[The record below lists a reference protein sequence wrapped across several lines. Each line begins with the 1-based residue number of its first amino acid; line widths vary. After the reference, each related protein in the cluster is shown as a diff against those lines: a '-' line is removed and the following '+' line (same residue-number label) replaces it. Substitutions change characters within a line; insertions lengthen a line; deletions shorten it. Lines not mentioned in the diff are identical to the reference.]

1 MGLYIRIVKMKET
14 MKRIVKSI
22 LMILLVL
29 WVALPTQAQKID
41 VKKKVKKEAH
51 GRADSR
57 TDQAIDRSF
66 DRVEEGIGKL
76 FQKNE
81 KKDSGASKK
90 KNDEEDEKPVS
101 KKESK
106 SKDEEPAVTSNMN
119 LSETFDFKPGANLI
133 FEDLLKTEMGG
144 EFPSNWDINKGTV
157 EVADLGKEKAIYF
170 KKTSSSS
177 REGVVPLVTNRKDD
191 YLPDAFTLEFDFYAA
206 ADAKQNAPYN
216 VFLFDAKNQKQQAD
230 IIKAIEIQ
238 PHRVVFDGNQ
248 GICPGADASK
258 PKEGWH
264 RVSILFE
271 NNTLSL
277 YVDKKHVLQVPDCT
291 FNPSGLTISAHN
303 YNGNALSMVKNVRLA
318 SK

>member
-1 MGLYIRIVKMKET
+1 
-14 MKRIVKSI
+14 MKRIVKPI
-22 LMILLVL
+22 VLLVL
-29 WVALPTQAQKID
+29 VLLAFQQAEAQKID
-41 VKKKVKKEAH
+41 VKKKVKGEAFD
-51 GRADSR
+51 RADSR
-57 TDQAIDRSF
+57 TDQAIDRTF
-66 DRVEEGIGKL
+66 DKVEEGIGKL

-81 KKDSGASKK
+81 KKDSGSSKNE
-90 KNDEEDEKPVS
+90 NDEADEKPFS

-106 SKDEEPAVTSNMN
+106 SKEEEPTVASNMN

-144 EFPSNWDINKGTV
+144 EFPSNWDINKGSV

-177 REGVVPLVTNRKDD
+177 REGVVPMVANRKED
-191 YLPDAFTLEFDFYAA
+191 YLPDAFTLEFDFYVA

-230 IIKAIEIQ
+230 VIKAIEIQ

-258 PKEGWH
+258 PKEGWR

-291 FNPSGLTISAHN
+291 FNPSGLTLSAHN

>member
-1 MGLYIRIVKMKET
+1 
-14 MKRIVKSI
+14 MKRIVKPI
-22 LMILLVL
+22 VLFVLVL
-29 WVALPTQAQKID
+29 LAFQQAEAQKID
-41 VKKKVKKEAH
+41 VKKKVKGDAYD
-51 GRADSR
+51 RADSR
-57 TDQAIDRSF
+57 TDQAIERTF
-66 DRVEEGIGKL
+66 DKVEEGIGKL

-81 KKDSGASKK
+81 RKKSEPSK
-90 KNDEEDEKPVS
+90 DETDEADEKPVS

-106 SKDEEPAVTSNMN
+106 SKDEEPTAASNMN

-133 FEDLLKTEMGG
+133 FEDLMKTEMGG
-144 EFPSNWDINKGTV
+144 EFPSNWDINKGSV

-177 REGVVPLVTNRKDD
+177 REGVVPLVSNRKED
-191 YLPDAFTLEFDFYAA
+191 YLPEAFTLEFEFYVA

-230 IIKAIEIQ
+230 VIKAIEIQ

-248 GICPGADASK
+248 GVCPGADASK

-271 NNTLSL
+271 NNALSL

-291 FNPSGLTISAHN
+291 FNPSGLTLSAHN